1 MAMASSIGV
10 ELQITFSITSPCGRN
25 LAISQTFASDRR
37 NLPFSGRFAH
47 WPRGRIRTSDR
58 RERHSSLLICLVSV
72 EFGNCWMGVA
82 VLCYFAYSS
91 NFYYRARFVGQCIG
105 FRFLE
110 KKKGTESR
118 GFSLSL
124 SFRRL

>member
-10 ELQITFSITSPCGRN
+10 ELQSTFPITSPCGRN

-37 NLPFSGRFAH
+37 NLPFGGCFVH
-47 WPRGRIRTSDR
+47 WPCGRLRTSDR
-58 RERHSSLLICLVSV
+58 RERHSSLLIFLVSE

-82 VLCYFAYSS
+82 VICYFAYSS
-91 NFYYRARFVGQCIG
+91 NFCYRARFLGQCIS